1 MKISSLVLALLLIS
15 AASFAQSSA
24 DETAIRTV
32 LETETRAFHEANGD
46 LVRAQWSAKPYV
58 ERQHAN
64 LQEITGAPFLKGDR
78 MRTFA
83 DGYMKTLK
91 PSGHTVRMS
100 DYDVHLSGATAWATY
115 TQEEVDGAGTVVGK
129 QREIRVLERE
139 PAGWKI
145 VFLGLQPMK

>member
-1 MKISSLVLALLLIS
+1 MKISVLLLALLLICT
-15 AASFAQSSA
+15 ASFAQSSA

-32 LETETRAFHEANGD
+32 LETETRAFHEANGE
-46 LVRAQWSAKPYV
+46 LLRVQWSDKPYV

-64 LQEITGAPFLKGDR
+64 LQETTGAPFLKGDR
-78 MRTFA
+78 MRQFT

-100 DYDVHLSGATAWATY
+100 DYDVHASGGMAWATY
-115 TQEEVDGAGTVVGK
+115 TQERVAGAGTVISK
-129 QREIRVLERE
+129 QREVRILERE
-139 PAGWKI
+139 PSGWKV